1 MTEREKILEEAKA
14 LGLEFAKN
22 AKTENI
28 KNAIKRAKAEEK
40 ATEAFVEAGGSV
52 EEEEE
57 VGLSMEE
64 LRAQIEAEFAAKLEM
79 EKAKMQAN
87 MEINIAAKDGDE
99 GQQRAKIGQAR
110 LRARKEALKLI
121 RVVITVKDPSKQS
134 WEGEIISAGNDVIGE
149 VKKFVPYM
157 NAEEG
162 YHLPQIILNV
172 LKDKKCTVFVNRK
185 GADGKMLKEAK
196 QINAYS
202 FEYLEPLTVDEL
214 TELGRSQTDRQALG

>member
-1 MTEREKILEEAKA
+1 MTERQELLEEAKA
-14 LGLEFAKN
+14 LGLEFASN

-28 KNAIKRAKAEEK
+28 KNAIARTKAEVDAE
-40 ATEAFVEAGGSV
+40 EAYVEAGGSASPKK
-52 EEEEE
+52 EALTEDAI
-57 VGLSMEE
+57 
-64 LRAQIEAEFAAKLEM
+64 RKQIEAEYEAKFKM

-87 MEINIAAKDGDE
+87 MEVNITAKNDTE
-99 GQQRAKIGQAR
+99 GAQRATLGQAR

-121 RVVITVKDPSKQS
+121 RVVITVKDPAKQS

-172 LKDKKCTVFVNRK
+172 LKDKECTVFVNRK

-196 QINAYS
+196 QIRAYS
-202 FEYLEPLTVDEL
+202 FEYLEPLTPDEL
-214 TELGRSQTDRQALG
+214 TELARSQTDRQAIG

>member
-1 MTEREKILEEAKA
+1 MTEKEQLLEEAKV

-22 AKTENI
+22 AKIDNI
-28 KNAIKRAKAEEK
+28 KKAIVKAKQENES
-40 ATEAFVEAGGSV
+40 EDAFIEAGGSV
-52 EEEEE
+52 EPEEAAPTTEE
-57 VGLSMEE
+57 I
-64 LRAQIEAEFAAKLEM
+64 RAQIEAEYAARFEM

-87 MEINIAAKDGDE
+87 MEVNLATKDDSEGAK
-99 GQQRAKIGQAR
+99 RATIGRAR
-110 LRARKEALKLI
+110 LKARKEALRLV

-172 LKDKKCTVFVNRK
+172 LKDKECTIFVNRK
-185 GADGKMLKEAK
+185 GADGKLLKEAK
-196 QINAYS
+196 QIKAYS
-202 FEYLEPLTVDEL
+202 FEYLEPLTPDEL
-214 TELGRSQTDRQALG
+214 TELARSQTDRQAIG

>member
-1 MTEREKILEEAKA
+1 MSTRQELLAEAKE
-14 LGLEFAKN
+14 LNLEFASN

-28 KNAIKRAKAEEK
+28 KKAVEKAKAEAIEE
-40 ATEAFVEAGGSV
+40 EAYVDAGGSV
-52 EEEEE
+52 EPAEVAPTTEEI
-57 VGLSMEE
+57 
-64 LRAQIEAEFAAKLEM
+64 RAQIEAEYAAKLEM

-87 MEINIAAKDGDE
+87 MEVNLASKNDDE
-99 GQQRAKIGQAR
+99 GKQRATIGQAR
-110 LRARKEALKLI
+110 LRARKEALKLV

-172 LKDKKCTVFVNRK
+172 LKDKECTVFVNRK
-185 GADGKMLKEAK
+185 GKDGKMLKEAK
-196 QINAYS
+196 QIKAYS
-202 FEYLEPLTVDEL
+202 FEYLEPLTTDEL
-214 TELGRSQTDRQALG
+214 TELGRSQTDRQAIG

>member
-1 MTEREKILEEAKA
+1 MTERQKLLEEAKA
-14 LGLEFAKN
+14 LGLEFANN

-28 KNAIKRAKAEEK
+28 KKAIAQAKEE
-40 ATEAFVEAGGSV
+40 AIEEEAFTEAGGEPV
-52 EEEEE
+52 EK
-57 VGLSMEE
+57 VSPPTE
-64 LRAQIEAEFAAKLEM
+64 LEIRAQVEAEYEAKMKSEL
-79 EKAKMQAN
+79 AKMQAN
-87 MEINIAAKDGDE
+87 MEVNIASKDDAAGV
-99 GQQRAKIGQAR
+99 QRATLGQAR

-196 QINAYS
+196 QINAYA